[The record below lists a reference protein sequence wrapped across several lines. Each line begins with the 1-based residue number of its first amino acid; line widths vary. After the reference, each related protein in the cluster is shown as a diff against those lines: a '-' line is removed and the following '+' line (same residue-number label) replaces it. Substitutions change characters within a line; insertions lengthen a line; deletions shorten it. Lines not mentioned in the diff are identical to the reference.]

1 MRKTLRWRVFTL
13 SCGLIIAALLLL
25 TTLSLAF
32 ARTSDV
38 KTQLCVVIDGSGTI
52 TEADWAIIVNA
63 LSNAVNDSVPH
74 DGSVEL
80 AIVQFGYNGGLRAR
94 TELSPTVIDGT
105 TYLEVANHIL
115 GIQKLGGSTSMAD
128 GLYLGWEELRN
139 STNYQSA
146 SKHVINLATDGIPN
160 IRNENA
166 TSDLNGDGQVNAY
179 DDIIS
184 VVNGSINQ
192 GLTELDMELIG
203 LSDANIWFRDN
214 VVYPQPGVFAPPF
227 NKTGW
232 VRQVAGIEEFA
243 NTIGQSFQA
252 IVGTTEV
259 GGPSANEALAAVV
272 ITAATTAIAANA
284 GEAFSSAISKLPLPR
299 QLLELFGALG
309 EEVFKTVREKEIKAK
324 KKAPFI
330 NKAELI
336 ALTTSVLIMIFVYSF
351 AEAGGLERFLNLEV
365 LAEVVPIVCLT
376 VLIARITAMFSD
388 AIAAKTCDLQKKF
401 CLWPSG
407 IVAIL
412 ISGLLFLFP
421 FAIPWITRYKGL
433 NLSPKSK
440 ALMMLLK
447 TLILLILA
455 LPFAILIMVGAEK
468 IGNSGLLIVLAWTS
482 AALIPLKP
490 MAGKFIFDYKKSL
503 SALAFALIV
512 ILLFGFTVDF
522 FEPIVY
528 LTVGAISALLTA
540 ITLVFLKRS
549 LKNESHNS
557 NENDRSQNQHGHKN
571 ATHK

>member
-1 MRKTLRWRVFTL
+1 V
-13 SCGLIIAALLLL
+13 LIIAALLLL
-25 TTLSLAF
+25 SMLSLAF

-52 TEADWAIIVNA
+52 TDADWAIIVNA

-80 AIVQFGYNGGLRAR
+80 AIVQFGYNGSLRAR

-128 GLYLGWEELRN
+128 GLYLGWNELRN

-203 LSDANIWFRDN
+203 LSDASTWFKDN

-243 NTIGQSFQA
+243 NTIGQNFQA
-252 IVGTTEV
+252 IIGTTEV
-259 GGPSANEALAAVV
+259 EGLSTDGALAAVV
-272 ITAATTAIAANA
+272 TTAATTAIAAGA
-284 GEAFSSAISKLPLPR
+284 SEAFSSWISKLPIPR
-299 QLLELFGALG
+299 QFLELFGGLG
-309 EEVFKTVREKEIKAK
+309 EEAFKSIREEEIKEK

-330 NKAELI
+330 SKAELL

-365 LAEVVPIVCLT
+365 LAEVVPIACLT
-376 VLIARITAMFSD
+376 VLMARIMAMFSD
-388 AIAAKTCDLQKKF
+388 VVAAKTCGLQKKF

-407 IVAIL
+407 VVALL
-412 ISGLLFLFP
+412 ISGLVFLFP
-421 FAIPWITRYKGL
+421 FSMPWITKFEGL
-433 NLSPKSK
+433 NLSSKSK

-455 LPFAILIMVGAEK
+455 IPFSVLIMVEAEE
-468 IGNSGLLIVLAWTS
+468 IGHAGLLIVLAWTGS
-482 AALIPLKP
+482 ALIPLKP
-490 MAGKFIFDYKKSL
+490 MAGKFIYDYKKGL
-503 SALAFALIV
+503 SALALALIL
-512 ILLFGFTVDF
+512 ILLIGFTVAF

-528 LTVGAISALLTA
+528 LIVGIMSVILSAT
-540 ITLVFLKRS
+540 TLIFLKKS
-549 LKNESHNS
+549 LKNESHTS
-557 NENDRSQNQHGHKN
+557 KENDPSQKQHGHKN